1 VKKIT
6 RESCLHA
13 RGTGLK
19 SCWLVVGLTLV
30 ACGPPDV
37 EESANN
43 CDGACQAFGPRFPE
57 VGECQ
62 QGACTPTFHE
72 CFHKSEH
79 STCQS
84 YCASIGS
91 TCAENACAGGTYLI
105 HAVVEWCEDPTKEGV
120 LIEHGC
126 AEPIDWQVNE
136 AAQCCCEQ

>member
-1 VKKIT
+1 MTI
-6 RESCLHA
+6 R
-13 RGTGLK
+13 K
-19 SCWLVVGLTLV
+19 SWWMAALASVS
-30 ACGPPDV
+30 CGPAGIA
-37 EESANN
+37 ESGDR
-43 CDGACQAFGPRFPE
+43 CEDDCRPFGAQFPG

-72 CFHKSEH
+72 CFHESEH

-84 YCASIGS
+84 FCESIGS

-105 HAVVEWCEDPTKEGV
+105 HAIVDWCEDSTKEGV
-120 LIEHGC
+120 LIAHGC